1 MYEIDKE
8 AFAAFLAQQR
18 REKGWTQ
25 KDLAER
31 LYVSDKAVSK
41 WERGLSLPDIS
52 LLIPLADCLGV
63 GVTELLEGRRMAEA
77 MEAEDVE
84 LLVKKTLSLSE
95 ENPEQAK
102 KRRRERTILFA
113 VVAVIGVLE
122 SLACGY
128 LQSRVGRGEEFGA
141 LFVFELLGLFFG
153 AYFWCFM
160 KEKLPGYYDENRINY
175 YTDGFLEIHLPGVSF
190 NNTNWPRVVKAFR
203 IWAVVT
209 IVTAPLLNLIL
220 TLLPIPEGARLA
232 CLMAALVLF
241 LMGLF
246 LPVYLAAG
254 RERQKT
260 EEEEKRRKRSI
271 LIVAGVCAIMLAV
284 FGIAGGTGN
293 LNSDLRVGYASSST
307 LQKWTARYHLLTGT
321 EAHTLRPGQEDYLVT
336 VVTEAG
342 TLFMEIQDE
351 TGTVFSESEIQT
363 GTYPVRLEGKTR
375 VTVKAAGHKG
385 SFAVAPE
392 EGQ

>member
-8 AFAAFLAQQR
+8 AFSAFLAQQR

-63 GVTELLEGRRMAEA
+63 GVSELLEGKRLENPQ
-77 MEAEDVE
+77 EAEDVE
-84 LLVKKTLSLSE
+84 KLVKKALSLTE
-95 ENPEQAK
+95 EDPEQAK
-102 KRRRERTILFA
+102 RRRRKRIFLFA
-113 VVAVIGVLE
+113 AVAVVGVLE
-122 SLACGY
+122 SLASGY

-160 KEKLPGYYDENRINY
+160 KEKLPGYYDENRIGF
-175 YTDGFLEIHLPGVSF
+175 YTDGFLKINLPGVSF
-190 NNTNWPRVVKAFR
+190 NNANWPRVVKAFR
-203 IWAVVT
+203 IWAVAT

-232 CLMAALVLF
+232 CLMGTLALF
-241 LMGLF
+241 LTGLF

-260 EEEEKRRKRSI
+260 EEEKKRQRWLFLSVAALCVLLLVTVGRGNFRSY
-271 LIVAGVCAIMLAV
+271 
-284 FGIAGGTGN
+284 TG
-293 LNSDLRVGYASSST
+293 VGYSSNGNSRG
-307 LQKWTARYHLLTGT
+307 WSARYYLLTGT
-321 EAHTLRPGQEDYLVT
+321 EIHTLRPKQEDYLVT

-342 TLFMEIQDE
+342 TLAMEIQDE

-375 VTVKAAGHKG
+375 VTVNAEGHRG
-385 SFAVAPE
+385 SFSVVPE